1 MLNRKS
7 IRLGILLTAV
17 AGLLVAPGT
26 GLAQDDPSASQY
38 DPPIPSA
45 AAGEAGESAEAAA
58 GTASGNSGSGLDS
71 PIGSLPFTGMD
82 LLILLA
88 VACLLVGTG
97 MALRKLSTP
106 RKPGV

>member
-1 MLNRKS
+1 MLNRKN
-7 IRLGILLTAV
+7 IRLAILLTAM

-26 GLAQDDPSASQY
+26 GLAQDDPSAAQY
-38 DPPIPSA
+38 DPAIP
-45 AAGEAGESAEAAA
+45 EAATGGGGGGSGSGS
-58 GTASGNSGSGLDS
+58 GTGSNSGSGLDS

-97 MALRKLSTP
+97 MALRKLSNP
-106 RKPGV
+106 RNPGV